1 LKFFFRQKFPQNVS
15 CIRHSDD
22 DFSFYLEAAIL
33 KATNG
38 APLLLLNGL
47 GKCFK
52 YVHIPYDE
60 EFIRRTYFFAKEVY
74 KK

>member
-1 LKFFFRQKFPQNVS
+1 MYHV
-15 CIRHSDD
+15 RHSDD

-60 EFIRRTYFFAKEVY
+60 EFIKRTYFCKGSLQKIVNGLINLI
-74 KK
+74 

>member
-1 LKFFFRQKFPQNVS
+1 MYHV
-15 CIRHSDD
+15 RHSDD

-60 EFIRRTYFFAKEVY
+60 EFIERTYFLQRKFTKNS
-74 KK
+74 